1 MFDTYIWY
9 LVIIHWYVQVV
20 KKCNDGA
27 KRMQQTE
34 QMCHLVRNL
43 EFKVKVGKLN
53 ERKKITTVYNSP
65 ILSKKAVMY
74 LFGNFIKWK
83 E

>member
-1 MFDTYIWY
+1 
-9 LVIIHWYVQVV
+9 
-20 KKCNDGA
+20 
-27 KRMQQTE
+27 MQQTE

-43 EFKVKVGKLN
+43 EFKVKVGKFN

-74 LFGNFIKWK
+74 LFGNFIKCLLK
-83 E
+83 FQLKRITSLNNFL